1 MHLLLVFSLLI
12 CIVSSTDTQR
22 HTLPTYLTPTPSD
35 TRCCLLTHTT
45 CCAHTIRTVPTHL
58 SPASSDM
65 HGCFLTRSC
74 YADNVSWEC
83 DDSAGYGTLGQ
94 DKQYCRCLR
103 CSPSQPEERAR
114 GPLCGRG
121 SVQFTLVSS
130 EGLAAVK
137 VRQRSQLVSGQ
148 YSFEFHRFQL

>member
-1 MHLLLVFSLLI
+1 MDASAFGQNPHPCHAETCLPPDWSCTTRAEMHLLLVFSLLI

-103 CSPSQPEERAR
+103 CSPCHP
-114 GPLCGRG
+114 GMIDPHIC
-121 SVQFTLVSS
+121 TT
-130 EGLAAVK
+130 AA
-137 VRQRSQLVSGQ
+137 
-148 YSFEFHRFQL
+148 